1 MTQCLFGRFV
11 YCCMGRLTVRL
22 YFVSLILIWGVVFMP
37 SNGNVEAKNLKK
49 IIDEIPEGTVY
60 SITMEVVLTNE
71 QDQGKTK

>member
-1 MTQCLFGRFV
+1 
-11 YCCMGRLTVRL
+11 MGRMQNLRRGRDIMCKKESETIEVASR
-22 YFVSLILIWGVVFMP
+22 
-37 SNGNVEAKNLKK
+37 EELKK

>member
-1 MTQCLFGRFV
+1 MCKKESETIEVASR
-11 YCCMGRLTVRL
+11 
-22 YFVSLILIWGVVFMP
+22 
-37 SNGNVEAKNLKK
+37 EELKK